1 MQIYASDNISYWYR
15 MNYMQIGEWLSFTAF
30 SDSGQRDPYNPYKL
44 YDHNLYIGLIIY
56 PHVIKK
62 ETPIKLT
69 CHWGQ

>member
-1 MQIYASDNISYWYR
+1 MQIYASDNIYWYR
-15 MNYMQIGEWLSFTAF
+15 MNYMQMGEWLSFTAF